1 MIRIGLSVAAF
12 WLLYLLF
19 GHEFTIVTS
28 LAVISG
34 TLLHENRYNLWKMSK
49 NNKKDRFF
57 DVEVVNKTKKN
68 RKTIKIDSS
77 KSKTA
82 KNK

>member
-1 MIRIGLSVAAF
+1 MIRIGVSVATF

-19 GHEFTIVTS
+19 GHEFAIVTS

-34 TLLHENRYNLWKMSK
+34 LLLHENRYNLWKMSK
-49 NNKKDRFF
+49 NKKKDKFF
-57 DVEVVNKTKKN
+57 DVEVVNKTQKS
-68 RKTIKIDSS
+68 RKTIKIDTS
-77 KSKTA
+77 KLKTA